1 MAASF
6 EAEQGA
12 RIMTE
17 PHPLTAAQRQFVESL
32 PFRSLRTEP
41 CPLEEALGRVLARP
55 VAAPVDLPPYH
66 RVIVEGYLI
75 HSEDSQSASEDNPV
89 TFRVVGTVM
98 PGDRECPA
106 FGRGEALQVAT
117 GSIAPDGPVAVAR
130 MFEVRAAGEDRIAVT
145 RPFPPRFFIEE
156 RGCDLEKDA
165 EVAQAG
171 RIIDAPLIGS
181 LAALGI
187 GRVEV
192 MARPRVTIYASGNE
206 VVPYTDV
213 PAPGEIRDSNSIMLA
228 AAVQAAGG
236 IPEVAGIMRDDF
248 EAFVSS
254 VNGALSR
261 SDMVVISG
269 GTAVGGRD
277 FISDLVRSVGDL
289 VVDGVPMRSGRPLIM
304 GHAGIKP
311 IVCVAGHPPEALRG
325 FRLFGVAA
333 IDRLLGR
340 EAELPADA

>member
-1 MAASF
+1 
-6 EAEQGA
+6 
-12 RIMTE
+12 MTE
-17 PHPLTAAQRQFVESL
+17 PNPLVAAQRRFVESL
-32 PFRSLRTEP
+32 PFRSLRSEP
-41 CPLEEALGRVLARP
+41 CPLEEALGRVLARR
-55 VAAPVDLPPYH
+55 VTAPVDLPPYH

-75 HSEDSQSASEDNPV
+75 HSEDSQSASEDNPC
-89 TFRVVGTVM
+89 TFRVVGSVM
-98 PGDRECPA
+98 PGDRQCPA
-106 FGRGEALQVAT
+106 FGRGEAVQVAT

-130 MFEVRAAGEDRIAVT
+130 MFEVKDAGENRIAIS
-145 RPFPPRFFIEE
+145 RPFPPRFFIEDQGSE
-156 RGCDLEKDA
+156 VAKDV

-171 RIIDAPLIGS
+171 QIVDAALIGR

-187 GRVEV
+187 DRVDV

-206 VVPYTDV
+206 VVPYTAL
-213 PAPGEIRDSNSIMLA
+213 PAPGEIRDCNSVMLA
-228 AAVQAAGG
+228 AAVREAGG
-236 IPEVAGIMRDDF
+236 EPELAGIMRDDF

-254 VNGALSR
+254 VNGALAR

-269 GTAVGGRD
+269 GTAVGRRD
-277 FISDLVRSVGDL
+277 FISDLVRSVGSL
-289 VVDGVPMRSGRPLIM
+289 IVDGVPMRSGRPLIM

-340 EAELPADA
+340 ETELPSDQ

>member
-1 MAASF
+1 MN
-6 EAEQGA
+6 
-12 RIMTE
+12 E
-17 PHPLTAAQRQFVESL
+17 PNPLAAAQRRFVDAL
-32 PFRSLRTEP
+32 PVRSLRVEP
-41 CPLEEALGRVLARP
+41 APLEEVLGRVLARR
-55 VAAPVDLPPYH
+55 VAAPIDLPPYS

-75 HSEDSQSASEDNPV
+75 HSEDSQAASDGNPV
-89 TFRVVGTVM
+89 SFRVVGSVM

-130 MFEVRAAGEDRIAVT
+130 MFEAHREDDDRITVT

-156 RGCDLEKDA
+156 RGCDLAKNA
-165 EVAQAG
+165 EVAPAG
-171 RIIDAPLIGS
+171 QLIDAALIGN

-187 GRVEV
+187 SQVDV
-192 MARPRVTIYASGNE
+192 MARPRVVIYASGNE
-206 VVPYTDV
+206 VVPYADI
-213 PAPGEIRDSNSIMLA
+213 PAPGQIRDSNSIMLA

-236 IPEVAGIMRDDF
+236 VPEIAGIMRDDF
-248 EAFVSS
+248 ESFVSS
-254 VNGALSR
+254 LNTALAR

-269 GTAVGGRD
+269 GTAVGGKD
-277 FISDLVRSVGDL
+277 FISDLIRSVGEL

-325 FRLFGVAA
+325 FRLFGAAA
-333 IDRLLGR
+333 IARLLGQDT
-340 EAELPADA
+340 ELPADA

>member
-1 MAASF
+1 
-6 EAEQGA
+6 
-12 RIMTE
+12 MTE
-17 PHPLTAAQRQFVESL
+17 PNPLVAAQRRFVDSL

-41 CPLEEALGRVLARP
+41 CPLEAALGRVLARP
-55 VAAPVDLPPYH
+55 VSAPVDLPPYH

-75 HSEDSQSASEDNPV
+75 HSEDSQTASEDKPC

-130 MFEVRAAGEDRIAVT
+130 MFEVQEAGENSISIS

-156 RGCDLEKDA
+156 RGCELTKDA
-165 EVAQAG
+165 VVAEAG
-171 RIIDAPLIGS
+171 GVVDAPLIGR

-187 GRVEV
+187 DRVDV
-192 MARPRVTIYASGNE
+192 MARPRVTIYASGDE
-206 VVPYTDV
+206 VVSYTDV
-213 PAPGEIRDSNSIMLA
+213 PAPGEIRDSNSVMLA
-228 AAVQAAGG
+228 AAVREAGG
-236 IPEVAGIMRDDF
+236 EPELAGIMRDDF

-254 VNGALSR
+254 VNGALAR

-277 FISDLVRSVGDL
+277 FISDLVRSVGEL

-340 EAELPADA
+340 ETELPTDA